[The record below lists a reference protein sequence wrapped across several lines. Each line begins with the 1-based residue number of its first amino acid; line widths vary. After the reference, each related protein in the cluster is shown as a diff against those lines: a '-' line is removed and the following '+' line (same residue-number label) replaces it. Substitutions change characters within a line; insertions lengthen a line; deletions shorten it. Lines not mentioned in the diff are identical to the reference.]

1 MGLGP
6 SGGGS
11 SSGSSDSNDDDDGRT
26 DGDIT
31 EYGDSGGSKEDEDD
45 SGGGA
50 AAVAGATGA
59 AASSAGGG
67 AAGAAGVGGAGAAG
81 GSGGSGS
88 GSSGSE
94 NGEDEE
100 AEDEK
105 EGDDSE
111 SDDTECE
118 EPEDG
123 ESEETEGDS
132 DSDSFEDQENDQE
145 NDEEYDEDEEDT
157 EEDEEEDEKEKEA
170 SIVVHTDPWDN
181 TGWGMEPVL
190 KHLQYTFGDRLEISY
205 ELAPV
210 RTFDDPLHQAEKW
223 RENAET
229 HRIPTNEDV
238 WKEEPPTS
246 TKLSSR
252 AFNAAK
258 KQDEQL
264 ARNYLRRLRLAAQ
277 VKGRNIE
284 NRELLLDLAADV
296 GLNKRRLAED
306 WDAVTL
312 ERTPEATEMP
322 VMKVEID
329 NIPRTWKGRVEY
341 ERALAAFLGHTM
353 EPEPVLQPLTKFVE
367 EHGPVATEEV
377 MEVFDL
383 SRETATKKLRSS
395 AEIRAVEF
403 NCGTFWETV

>member
-1 MGLGP
+1 MGLGS
-6 SGGGS
+6 SGGGG
-11 SSGSSDSNDDDDGRT
+11 GSSDSNDDDDSRT

-45 SGGGA
+45 SRGVA
-50 AAVAGATGA
+50 AAVAGAAGA
-59 AASSAGGG
+59 AASGRG
-67 AAGAAGVGGAGAAG
+67 AAGAAGVGGAVG
-81 GSGGSGS
+81 GSGGSGG

-94 NGEDEE
+94 NGEDDEE

-111 SDDTECE
+111 CDDTECE

-123 ESEETEGDS
+123 ESEETEEDS
-132 DSDSFEDQENDQE
+132 DSDGLEDEENDE
-145 NDEEYDEDEEDT
+145 EDDEEYDEDEEDT
-157 EEDEEEDEKEKEA
+157 EEEEDDEEEEDENEKES

-181 TGWGMEPVL
+181 TGWGMELVL
-190 KHLQYTFGDRLEISY
+190 KHLQYTFGDSLEISY
-205 ELAPV
+205 EPAPV
-210 RTFDDPLHQAEKW
+210 RTFDDPPQQAEKW
-223 RENAET
+223 RENADT
-229 HRIPTNEDV
+229 HRMPTNENV

-258 KQDEQL
+258 KQDEEL

-277 VKGRNIE
+277 VEGRNIE

-312 ERTPEATEMP
+312 ERTTEATEMP

-367 EHGPVATEEV
+367 EHGAVATEEV

-403 NCGTFWETV
+403 ECGTFWETV